1 MKDYSQVPVLIYSIS
16 PGEDKCATVIC
27 FSENP
32 PSFSCYRDKGHN
44 NEGIV
49 TYSGC
54 QVITDFMDARSGI
67 FTVKRGGVY
76 RQVQTTSGHN
86 SG

>member
-1 MKDYSQVPVLIYSIS
+1 MHVGQPHTEVPEGLPNSC
-16 PGEDKCATVIC
+16 EDMCATVIY

-76 RQVQTTSGHN
+76 RQVQTTSI
-86 SG
+86 

>member
-1 MKDYSQVPVLIYSIS
+1 MSQVRILIYSIS
-16 PGEDKCATVIC
+16 PGEEKCATVIY

-76 RQVQTTSGHN
+76 RQVQTTSSHN
-86 SG
+86 NG